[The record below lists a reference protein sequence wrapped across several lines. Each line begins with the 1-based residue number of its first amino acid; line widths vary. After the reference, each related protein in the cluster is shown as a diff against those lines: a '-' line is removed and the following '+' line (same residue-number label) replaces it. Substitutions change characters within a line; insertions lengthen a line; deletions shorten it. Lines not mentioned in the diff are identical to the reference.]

1 MSVSGTRS
9 SRGWQRGCAR
19 LLTAILLTQAMA
31 PLGFANTP
39 RPSIEGQ
46 VKELESLAA
55 FSADVRRTLDRA
67 AFDVEALLDTL
78 DYDAGKIV
86 DFVRDEIAFEQY
98 PGLLRGPEGTLAS
111 RSGNALDQAV
121 LLAKLLREAGHD
133 ARVARASLSDQ
144 QAHALLAQ
152 MQRKDHKP
160 SPIGDAEAAFRA
172 YVKHGAVKA
181 TDAGARAAVKEL
193 FEPLPVLADAQ
204 RTEAGA
210 TADFIRKQLGEKGV
224 TLGKQGAGSGGRGDE
239 ALLQEARD
247 YFWVQS
253 REKAASPWQ
262 DLHPVF
268 ENDRMLAGLK
278 FATTFGEQVPKELLH
293 RLRIRLFVERWKDG
307 VLEAFPVSDAWERPV
322 ANLWEKPI
330 TVGVI
335 PNTLL
340 NVAGTSPDIERI
352 VEKAEFFVP
361 LLMDEVAPGAVFFD
375 RHGNRIDPMAA
386 AAPGAGL
393 FASIQGAFGQAMGRL
408 DPGKPLPSVSA
419 QWTEFTLI
427 APGGA
432 EQTHRRTTFDRIG
445 PAARA
450 AAAPPATLQPATP
463 AQLRP
468 LLERQTVMVNVG
480 ATSRALAV
488 DRSLEYVEDSM
499 AALLAMTRGIHR
511 TGEITAPPANAKVSA
526 AWPGQMTLYAKLDE
540 AAAVSAQHRI
550 YRSAPALV
558 IHRSALLAEPGVLEG
573 IDIITNPRRAVRR
586 AGSPFLDPAVLV
598 DVGVWETQSEGTVL
612 NQDGKVLNT
621 ALAFEQARSQG
632 HAAVLVMPGEAL
644 PALAASAD
652 SLQHMRND
660 LANGYAVIAPSAE
673 AGLAR
678 LGWWRVDPVTGQTL
692 GMLADGRGSA
702 ITEAL
707 VTYSNAISQAFLV
720 VGLMGCLADA
730 HRSGN
735 TPAGARR
742 GACCL
747 ASNFLLF
754 GVGWL
759 GGVVTTMHGTAQMGG
774 AAARAY
780 LARVAKTSVLFDSTT
795 SLISVCN

>member
-1 MSVSGTRS
+1 MSVSSTGIVRA
-9 SRGWQRGCAR
+9 WQRGSAR
-19 LLTAILLTQAMA
+19 LLTCVLLTHAMA

-39 RPSIEGQ
+39 PSLEGQ

-67 AFDVEALLDTL
+67 AFDVETLLDSL
-78 DYDAGKIV
+78 DYDAEKIV
-86 DFVRDEIAFEQY
+86 DYVRNEIAFEQY
-98 PGLLRGPEGTLAS
+98 LGLLRGPEGTLSS

-133 ARVARASLSDQ
+133 ARIARATLDER
-144 QAHALLAQ
+144 QARALLEQ
-152 MQRKDHKP
+152 MQREYRKP
-160 SPIGDAEAAFRA
+160 QPIGDAGAAFRA
-172 YVKHGAVKA
+172 YAKHGAVKE
-181 TDAGARAAVKEL
+181 TDSAALAAVKEL
-193 FEPLPVLADAQ
+193 FEPLPVVPEAA
-204 RTEAGA
+204 RAEAGA
-210 TADFIRKQLGEKGV
+210 TADFIRKQLGAKGV
-224 TLGKQGAGSGGRGDE
+224 TLGKGAT
-239 ALLQEARD
+239 LVQEARD

-262 DLHPVF
+262 DLHPAF
-268 ENDRMLAGLK
+268 GNDQMMAGLK
-278 FATTFGEQVPKELLH
+278 FATTFGEKVPPELLH
-293 RLRIRLFVERWKDG
+293 RLRIRLFAERWNG
-307 VLEAFPVSDAWERPV
+307 GALEAFPVSDAWERPV
-322 ANLWEKPI
+322 ANLWDKPI

-340 NVAGTSPDIERI
+340 NVAGSAPDIERI
-352 VEKAEFFVP
+352 VGKAEFFVP
-361 LLMDEVAPGAVFFD
+361 VLMDEVAPGAVFFD
-375 RHGNRIDPMAA
+375 AYGTRIDPMAA
-386 AAPGAGL
+386 TAPGAGL
-393 FASIQGAFGQAMGRL
+393 FATLQGAFGQAIGKL

-432 EQTHRRTTFDRIG
+432 EQTYRRATFDRIG
-445 PAARA
+445 AAARA
-450 AAAPPATLQPATP
+450 KGAPPADLKPATP

-468 LLERQTVMVNVG
+468 LLERQTVMLNVG

-488 DRSLEYVEDSM
+488 DRSLKHIEDSM
-499 AALLAMTRGIHR
+499 AALVAITRAIDRSGQF
-511 TGEITAPPANAKVSA
+511 TAPPPDAKMSA

-558 IHRSALLAEPGVLEG
+558 IHRSALLAGEGVLEG
-573 IDIITNPRRAVRR
+573 IDIVTNPRRAVRR
-586 AGSPFLDPAVLV
+586 AGEPVLDPGVLV
-598 DVGVWETQSEGTVL
+598 DVGVLETQSEGTVL

-621 ALAFEQARSQG
+621 ALAFEQARSLG
-632 HAAVLVMPGEAL
+632 HDAVLVMPGEAL

-652 SLQHMRND
+652 SLQHMRSD
-660 LANGYAVIAPSAE
+660 LARGHAVIAPRAE
-673 AGLAR
+673 AGLTR
-678 LGWWRVDPVTGQTL
+678 LGWWRVDPATGETL

-720 VGLMGCLADA
+720 VGLMGCVSDA
-730 HRSGN
+730 HRTGSKPG
-735 TPAGARR
+735 GR
-742 GACCL
+742 GRAACCL

-759 GGVVTTMHGTAQMGG
+759 GGVVVPMHGSFQLAG
-774 AAARAY
+774 AAARQY
-780 LARVAKTSVLFDSTT
+780 LAKVSVLFDAAS
-795 SLISVCN
+795 SRVSVCN

>member
-1 MSVSGTRS
+1 
-9 SRGWQRGCAR
+9 
-19 LLTAILLTQAMA
+19 MA

-39 RPSIEGQ
+39 PPSLEGQ
-46 VKELESLAA
+46 LQELQSLAA
-55 FSADVRRTLDRA
+55 FSADVRRTVDRA
-67 AFDVEALLDTL
+67 AFDIETLLDSL
-78 DYDAGKIV
+78 DYDADKIV
-86 DFVRDEIAFEQY
+86 DFVRNDIAFEQY
-98 PGLLRGPEGTLAS
+98 PGALRGVEGTLAS

-133 ARVARASLSDQ
+133 ARIARGTLNEQ
-144 QAHALLAQ
+144 QAQALLEQ
-152 MQRKDHKP
+152 MQRDYRAP
-160 SPIGDAEAAFRA
+160 PPIGDAEAAFRA
-172 YVKHGAVKA
+172 YVEHGAVKA
-181 TDAGARAAVKEL
+181 TDSNARAAVKEL
-193 FEPLPVLADAQ
+193 FEPLPVVADAA
-204 RTEAGA
+204 RAEAGA
-210 TADFIRKQLGEKGV
+210 MADFIRKQLGAKGV
-224 TLGKQGAGSGGRGDE
+224 KLGKGGGGE
-239 ALLQEARD
+239 TLLQEARD

-262 DLHPVF
+262 DLHPAF
-268 ENDRMLAGLK
+268 ENDRKLAGLK
-278 FATTFGEQVPKELLH
+278 FASTFGDKVPQELLH
-293 RLRIRLFVERWKDG
+293 RLRIRLFAERWNSG
-307 VLEAFPVSDAWERPV
+307 ALEVFPVSDAWERPV
-322 ANLWEKPI
+322 ANLWHTPI

-340 NVAGTSPDIERI
+340 NVAGSAPDIDRI

-361 LLMDEVAPGAVFFD
+361 VLMDEVAPGAVFFD
-375 RHGNRIDPMAA
+375 SYGNLIDPMAA
-386 AAPGAGL
+386 SAPGAGL

-408 DPGKPLPSVSA
+408 DPGKSLPSVSA

-432 EQTHRRTTFDRIG
+432 EQTYRRATFDRIG
-445 PAARA
+445 AAARA
-450 AAAPPATLQPATP
+450 KGAPPADLKPATP

-468 LLERQTVMVNVG
+468 LLERQTVMLNVG
-480 ATSRALAV
+480 ATSRALAI
-488 DRSLEYVEDSM
+488 DRSLKHIEDSM
-499 AALLAMTRGIHR
+499 AALVTITRAIDRSGKF
-511 TGEITAPPANAKVSA
+511 TAPPANAKVSA

-540 AAAVSAQHRI
+540 AAAVSAKHRI

-558 IHRSALLAEPGVLEG
+558 IHRSALLAESGVLEG
-573 IDIITNPRRAVRR
+573 IDIVTNPRRAVRR
-586 AGSPFLDPAVLV
+586 AGAPVLDPGVLV
-598 DVGVWETQSEGTVL
+598 DVGVLETQSEGTVL

-632 HAAVLVMPGEAL
+632 HAAVLVMPGDAL

-660 LANGYAVIAPSAE
+660 LANGYAVITPSAE

-678 LGWWRVDPVTGQTL
+678 LGWWRVDPATGETL

-720 VGLMGCLADA
+720 VGLMGCVSDA
-730 HRSGN
+730 HRGGN
-735 TPAGARR
+735 KPGGGGRA
-742 GACCL
+742 ACCL

-759 GGVVTTMHGTAQMGG
+759 GGVVGAMHGTAQIGG
-774 AAARAY
+774 AAAKAY
-780 LARVAKTSVLFDSTT
+780 LARVAKTSVLFDSV
-795 SLISVCN
+795 SSQISICN